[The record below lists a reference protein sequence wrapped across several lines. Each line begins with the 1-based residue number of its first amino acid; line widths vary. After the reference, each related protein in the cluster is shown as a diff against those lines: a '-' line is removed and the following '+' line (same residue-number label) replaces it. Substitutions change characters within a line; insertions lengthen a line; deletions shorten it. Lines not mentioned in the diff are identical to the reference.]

1 MRAVEELPPTEE
13 SPPPEGGRRFVPFI
27 FTAVALGLV
36 LSLVVGTLIAGRQA
50 RNLSRQEAASGDHPN
65 FLVIV
70 FDAFR
75 AESFGQ
81 GHPAPLAE
89 LSGLGISFSESYPP
103 SKDPAASLLALLT
116 GLSPACA
123 EKAGVPS
130 LPQALKDAGYETAVL
145 VGASD
150 VGDVRR
156 VVPGIDF
163 FAGPGVTG
171 AKFSKLLQW
180 DESILTSTLLTQQA
194 ERFVEKNWSK
204 PFFLYVHYADTR
216 IPYGSK
222 ESAPR
227 AVNFKGTP
235 EEAEKLRAAMR
246 DRPCELSPEEQEG
259 ARGLYEDALEAS
271 GAHLTIL
278 MKRLGELGILN
289 QTIIAVTGA
298 RGESLP
304 QEECAKDAPAA
315 KVPFVFLGNRL
326 AKKTVSL
333 PVSILDLI
341 PTVASLAGAKAS
353 SDWSGRDLAGCLA
366 SVDAA
371 CEETISENGGGDCP
385 P

>member
-1 MRAVEELPPTEE
+1 MDDLSPAPEA
-13 SPPPEGGRRFVPFI
+13 PPPEGGRRFVPFI

-36 LSLVVGTLIAGRQA
+36 LSLVVGTLIASRQA
-50 RNLSRQEAASGDHPN
+50 RNLRRQEAVSGDHPN
-65 FLVIV
+65 FLVVV

-75 AESFGQ
+75 WESFFKN
-81 GHPAPLAE
+81 GHPAPLVE
-89 LSGLGISFSESYPP
+89 LSQSDISYKEAYPP

-116 GLSPACA
+116 GRSPVCG

-130 LPQALKDAGYETAVL
+130 LPEALKSAGYETAVL

-171 AKFSKLLQW
+171 VELSKLLRGK
-180 DESILTSTLLTQQA
+180 ESLLTSTLLTQQA
-194 ERFVEKNWSK
+194 ERFVEKNFAK

-246 DRPCELSPEEQEG
+246 DRPCGLSPQEQEG

-278 MKRLGELGILN
+278 RERLSELGILEK
-289 QTIIAVTGA
+289 TLIVVTGA
-298 RGESLP
+298 RGEALP
-304 QEECAKDAPAA
+304 QEECAQDAPAA
-315 KVPFVFLGNRL
+315 KVPLVVLGPGV
-326 AKKTVSL
+326 AKKTVG
-333 PVSILDLI
+333 PAVSILGLV
-341 PTVASLAGAKAS
+341 PTVASLAGAEIS
-353 SDWSGRDLAGCLA
+353 SDWSGRDLGGCLT
-366 SVDAA
+366 SPAA
-371 CEETISENGGGDCP
+371 CEEAISNPGGDCAP
-385 P
+385 